1 MIIREGGGLLERVRL
16 VERGLIKEGI
26 IRERALIREG
36 GLIIEVTFSR
46 EGAH

>member
-1 MIIREGGGLLERVRL
+1 MIIREGGLLERVRL

-36 GLIIEVTFSR
+36 GAYYRGYV
-46 EGAH
+46 

>member
-1 MIIREGGGLLERVRL
+1 MIIREGGLLERVRL

-26 IRERALIREG
+26 IRERALIRERG
-36 GLIIEVTFSR
+36 GLIREVTFSR